1 MPVHGQ
7 HIGGLGAEPVE
18 DFHLPAARLVQH
30 GDFHS
35 VAEPAGTVRQDDVH
49 VLDIAVVADIVI
61 GDVVRDVLYQGIVP
75 HRDIMQGGVS
85 DAGVLLEPARKGKI
99 RLETAKAHPSGET
112 DVSDILYGRG
122 IRSFYEAPVVGFAS
136 PLLQA
141 LYLTGG

>member
-1 MPVHGQ
+1 
-7 HIGGLGAEPVE
+7 
-18 DFHLPAARLVQH
+18 
-30 GDFHS
+30 
-35 VAEPAGTVRQDDVH
+35 
-49 VLDIAVVADIVI
+49 VADTVI
-61 GDVVRDVLYQGIVP
+61 GDIVRDVLYQGIVP